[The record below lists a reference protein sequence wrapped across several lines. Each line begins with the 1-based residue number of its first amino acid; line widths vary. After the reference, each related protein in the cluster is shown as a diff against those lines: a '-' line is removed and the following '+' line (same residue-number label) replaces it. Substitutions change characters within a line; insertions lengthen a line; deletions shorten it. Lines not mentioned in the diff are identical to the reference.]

1 MISPATRSRGGG
13 KGLILATLCLAA
25 SIINL
30 DTTIVNV
37 ALPALVRQHG
47 ASTNGLQRVVDAY
60 KARARRDALATI
72 ADRLAEWPEPVF
84 RRATAMIGLR
94 REEANLDWVA
104 ETRPVLLAARA
115 AAPALGREG

>member
-72 ADRLAEWPEPVF
+72 ANRLAERPESVF

-94 REEANLDWVA
+94 REEANLDWVG

>member
-72 ADRLAEWPEPVF
+72 VDRRAERPESVF